1 MNDNILRAIESL
13 CDDIATN
20 TNAEDNQKRANAI
33 LALAFGGIF
42 TEEEIKEDCA
52 EDNSAVRTEKGK
64 IKYPK
69 PGEQFEYNGI
79 KFTALG
85 EEQGG
90 LLAIVSELLEDE
102 MSLDENN
109 LNDWRTSSLREYL
122 NGEYLEQFNRGDL
135 LPFVSDLIADDGMK
149 NYGTAEDYVFL
160 LSCDLY
166 RKYREFVPWFNRW
179 WWTLTPRTCGPSHV
193 SLARYVY
200 ASRATGEPYS
210 SFGSNHACCPH
221 GVAPACLF
229 NPKIFE

>member
-109 LNDWRTSSLREYL
+109 LNDWRTSSLREHL

-166 RKYREFVPWFNRW
+166 RKYRGFVPRFNNW
-179 WWTLTPRTCGPSHV
+179 WWTLTPWTCNP
-193 SLARYVY
+193 SLASFARVV
-200 ASRATGEPYS
+200 YS
-210 SFGSNHACCPH
+210 SGEVGSHSAYNDY

>member
-42 TEEEIKEDCA
+42 TPEEIEEDYTKDDSVAGA
-52 EDNSAVRTEKGK
+52 EKAT
-64 IKYPK
+64 IKLPK

-79 KFTALG
+79 EFIALG

-90 LLAIVSELLEDE
+90 VLAIVSELLEDE
-102 MSLDENN
+102 MPLDESNK
-109 LNDWRTSSLREYL
+109 NDWRTSSLRKYL
-122 NGEYLEQFNRGDL
+122 NGEYLEQFNRDDL
-135 LPFVSDLIADDGMK
+135 LPFVSDLTADNGMK
-149 NYGTAEDYVFL
+149 DYGTAEDYIFL
-160 LSCDLY
+160 LSCDLF
-166 RKYREFVPWFNRW
+166 RKYRESAPRFNNW
-179 WWTLTPRTCGPSHV
+179 WWTLTPWTCNP
-193 SLARYVY
+193 SLANYARIVY
-200 ASRATGEPYS
+200 TTGELL
-210 SFGSNHACCPH
+210 SNVANHGI